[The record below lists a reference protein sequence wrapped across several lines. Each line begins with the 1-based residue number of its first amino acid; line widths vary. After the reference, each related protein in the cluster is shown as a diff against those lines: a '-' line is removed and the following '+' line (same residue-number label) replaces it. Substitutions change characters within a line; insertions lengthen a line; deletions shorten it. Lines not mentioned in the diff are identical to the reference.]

1 MRQSVLVLVLSP
13 GGLRGLRGL
22 RGLGWLG
29 RLVFAHWRVELVVD
43 DGVLLVGAG
52 GEGEGGAGLHLE
64 RHIAGNIEEDGVA
77 STGGPHQYGDLLGLT
92 GLHCWRGPARFG
104 LLGLR
109 CGGVR
114 SDAARG
120 RVDRQEHLLR
130 PNLRDLQTAR

>member
-1 MRQSVLVLVLSP
+1 MFP
-13 GGLRGLRGL
+13 
-22 RGLGWLG
+22 
-29 RLVFAHWRVELVVD
+29 HWRVELVVD

-77 STGGPHQYGDLLGLT
+77 STGWPHQYGDLLGLT
-92 GLHCWRGPARFG
+92 GLHCWRGPAGFG
-104 LLGLR
+104 LRGLR
-109 CGGVR
+109 CCGVR
-114 SDAARG
+114 SHASGG